1 VIATFHHRDF
11 DLRLLCRLLAE
22 RRAVMSCVI
31 PTLNEVATVARVLGA
46 LRKNPLVDEWVVVD
60 SGSTDATREVAAAAG
75 ATVHLAS
82 AIRPELGP
90 AVGKGEN
97 LWKSLFATRGDIV
110 VYVDGDLRNAHPR
123 FVTGLVGPLL
133 AQPDIQYVKAFYERA
148 GGGGRVTEI
157 LVRPLLQQFFPELAA
172 LRQPLAGE
180 YAARRSV
187 LERLPF
193 PTGYSVET
201 THLIDYFRLF
211 GTRGLAQTD
220 LGRRVHRTRPLAEL
234 GAMSEE
240 ILRSFL
246 SRLPSGVAAVRAKSQ
261 DSTPAPQ
268 IERPAIAILPSRGG
282 PAHHA

>member
-1 VIATFHHRDF
+1 MI
-11 DLRLLCRLLAE
+11 
-22 RRAVMSCVI
+22 SCVI
-31 PTLNEVATVARVLGA
+31 PTLNEAATIARVLGA

-60 SGSTDATREVAAAAG
+60 SGSTDATREVAKAAG
-75 ATVHLAS
+75 ATVHLAG
-82 AIRPELGP
+82 AIRPEFGP

-97 LWKSLFATRGDIV
+97 LWKSLFVTRGDIV

-133 AQPDIQYVKAFYERA
+133 TQPDIQYVKAFYERA

-157 LVRPLLQQFFPELAA
+157 LVRPLLRRFFPELAGV
-172 LRQPLAGE
+172 RQPLAGE
-180 YAARRSV
+180 YAARRAV

-201 THLIDYFRLF
+201 THLIDYFRQF

-246 SRLPSGVAAVRAKSQ
+246 SRLSSGAAPDRPDAGAPG
-261 DSTPAPQ
+261 PASE
-268 IERPAIAILPSRGG
+268 IERPPIASPGTNA
-282 PAHHA
+282 PP